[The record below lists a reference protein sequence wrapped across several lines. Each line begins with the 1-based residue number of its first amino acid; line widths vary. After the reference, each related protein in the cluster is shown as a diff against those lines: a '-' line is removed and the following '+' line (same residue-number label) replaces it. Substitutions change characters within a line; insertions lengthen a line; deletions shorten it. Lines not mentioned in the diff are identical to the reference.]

1 MHKDDQMTPK
11 ERAFAL
17 FAGKPVDRMP
27 IKLFS
32 PYIGMNFGAT
42 YDEACTEAKSR
53 AHWLMESYRRF
64 GQDGLS
70 VNYRLPSNGQSKIV
84 SLNVGITHV
93 VHHRSRM

>member
-11 ERAFAL
+11 ERAFTL

-42 YDEACTEAKSR
+42 YDEAFTEARSR
-53 AHWLMESYRRF
+53 AHWLIESTNAL
-64 GQDGLS
+64 DKM
-70 VNYRLPSNGQSKIV
+70 V
-84 SLNVGITHV
+84 
-93 VHHRSRM
+93 

>member
-42 YDEACTEAKSR
+42 YDEAFTEAKSR
-53 AHWLMESYRRF
+53 AHWL
-64 GQDGLS
+64 
-70 VNYRLPSNGQSKIV
+70 I
-84 SLNVGITHV
+84 
-93 VHHRSRM
+93 